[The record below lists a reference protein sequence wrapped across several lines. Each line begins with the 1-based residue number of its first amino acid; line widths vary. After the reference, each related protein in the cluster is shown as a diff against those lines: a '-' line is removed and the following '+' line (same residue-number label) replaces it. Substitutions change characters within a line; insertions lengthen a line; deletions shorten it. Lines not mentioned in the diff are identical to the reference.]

1 MDETRINTFSPQV
14 KTIAL
19 KGQET
24 VKINANN
31 ENLKEGTSCLNPD
44 IRFPLAIVAKGT
56 TAVTERKFINEN
68 CKDDFLLHS
77 ESGWADSDVIKS
89 YLR

>member
-1 MDETRINTFSPQV
+1 MDEIRINTFSPQV

-31 ENLKEGTSCLNPD
+31 ENLIEGTTY
-44 IRFPLAIVAKGT
+44 IGT
-56 TAVTERKFINEN
+56 
-68 CKDDFLLHS
+68 S
-77 ESGWADSDVIKS
+77 
-89 YLR
+89 